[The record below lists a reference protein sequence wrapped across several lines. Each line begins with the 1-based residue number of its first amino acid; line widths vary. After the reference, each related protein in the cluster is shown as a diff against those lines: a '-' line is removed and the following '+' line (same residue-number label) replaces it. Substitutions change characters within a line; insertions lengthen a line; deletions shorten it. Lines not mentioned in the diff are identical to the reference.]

1 MYLTNFVDMNHQLYS
16 IIVFNMIKVNTLLFF
31 VSVIFLSACSSVSSF
46 KLVNAERQQHELI
59 TPIDFAPTESGLV
72 TEQSKSVFQGA
83 QQEKELNTSTTQLQ
97 EVKQFVVEKKMKV
110 VNTFKTTSTK
120 VNKFVAHKKIQ
131 PSDNFWLDLIRDFFL
146 FLLVAMIIVGIIAA
160 MIVYGNPTVQLI
172 GKVLAITLIVI
183 GTIVL
188 LFG

>member
-1 MYLTNFVDMNHQLYS
+1 MSRVLKF
-16 IIVFNMIKVNTLLFF
+16 LFF
-31 VSVIFLSACSSVSSF
+31 VSISLLSGCSSYRSF
-46 KLVNAERQQHELI
+46 KLVNAEKQQHEQI
-59 TPIDFAPTESGLV
+59 ATNVHTTVESEPVNVQPI
-72 TEQSKSVFQGA
+72 SVFHDPR
-83 QQEKELNTSTTQLQ
+83 QEKQLISLAKLQ
-97 EVKQFVVEKKMKV
+97 ESKHLIVEKKAKVVNAVKSSSSNVKQFI
-110 VNTFKTTSTK
+110 
-120 VNKFVAHKKIQ
+120 AHKKIQ

-183 GTIVL
+183 GTIAL

>member
-1 MYLTNFVDMNHQLYS
+1 MN
-16 IIVFNMIKVNTLLFF
+16 VVNMIKVNTLLFF
-31 VSVIFLSACSSVSSF
+31 VSCIFLSACSSVRSF

-59 TPIDFAPTESGLV
+59 TPIDFAPTELGLV

-120 VNKFVAHKKIQ
+120 VKQFVAHKKIQ

-183 GTIVL
+183 GTIAL